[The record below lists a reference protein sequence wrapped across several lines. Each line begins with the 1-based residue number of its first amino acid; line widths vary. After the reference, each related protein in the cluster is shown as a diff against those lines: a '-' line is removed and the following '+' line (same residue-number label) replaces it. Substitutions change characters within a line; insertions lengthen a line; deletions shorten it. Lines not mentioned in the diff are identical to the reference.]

1 MQTSLIEL
9 SKKNK
14 LNINIIL
21 FSILLLPV
29 SLFAGPAVTEILI
42 FMICIACIYTF
53 INGKIFFPIKNFEL
67 IIFGFFF

>member
-14 LNINIIL
+14 LNINIIF

-42 FMICIACIYTF
+42 FMIYHLLTVKSNYPKSYYLYATYA
-53 INGKIFFPIKNFEL
+53 FFL
-67 IIFGFFF
+67 